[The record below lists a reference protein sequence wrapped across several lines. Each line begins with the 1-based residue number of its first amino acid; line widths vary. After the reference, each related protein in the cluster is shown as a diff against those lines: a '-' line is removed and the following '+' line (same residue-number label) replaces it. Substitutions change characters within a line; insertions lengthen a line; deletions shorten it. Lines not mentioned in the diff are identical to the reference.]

1 MGSRRH
7 PHYRYRLEQRISGKY
22 RVARCSSDLNGSSVK
37 LIFNYYAFNLI
48 NSWPKWEKNFL
59 NICGEKYSGKTHL
72 SNIFLKKFKGIKIDA
87 NSFENKNLKEIK
99 IYKNVILDN
108 LGQNVDERLIY
119 SLFNII
125 DQDNKYLIIN
135 SLIPVSK
142 ISFKLEDLRSRT
154 KNCLVAKIDKPED
167 DLMFALI
174 LKNFSDRQITIDKK
188 LIDFIIKRVDRSYG
202 KIFEF
207 IYKIDEISLKRK
219 KSIDFKIIKEVLR
232 V

>member
-1 MGSRRH
+1 M
-7 PHYRYRLEQRISGKY
+7 K
-22 RVARCSSDLNGSSVK
+22 DLNQLLLNFEYKQNFKDEDFYVSNS
-37 LIFNYYAFNLI
+37 NYYAFNLI
-48 NSWPKWEKNFL
+48 NSWPKWKKNFL

-99 IYKNVILDN
+99 IYENVILDN

-174 LKNFSDRQITIDKK
+174 LKNFSDRQIIIDKK
-188 LIDFIIKRVDRSYG
+188 LIDFIIKRVDRSYS

-219 KSIDFKIIKEVLR
+219 KSIDFKIIKEVLKA
-232 V
+232 

>member
-1 MGSRRH
+1 M
-7 PHYRYRLEQRISGKY
+7 K
-22 RVARCSSDLNGSSVK
+22 DLNQLLLNFEYKQNFKDEDFYVSNC
-37 LIFNYYAFNLI
+37 NYYAFNLI

-87 NSFENKNLKEIK
+87 NAFENKNLKEIK
-99 IYKNVILDN
+99 IYENVILDN

-219 KSIDFKIIKEVLR
+219 KSIDFKIIKEVLKA
-232 V
+232 

>member
-1 MGSRRH
+1 MKDFNQ
-7 PHYRYRLEQRISGKY
+7 LL
-22 RVARCSSDLNGSSVK
+22 LNFEYKQNFKDEDFYVSNS
-37 LIFNYYAFNLI
+37 NYYAFNLI

-99 IYKNVILDN
+99 IYENVILDN
-108 LGQNVDERLIY
+108 LGQNVDERIIY

-219 KSIDFKIIKEVLR
+219 KSIDFKIIKEVLKA
-232 V
+232 

>member
-1 MGSRRH
+1 M
-7 PHYRYRLEQRISGKY
+7 K
-22 RVARCSSDLNGSSVK
+22 DLNQLLLNFEYKQNFKDEDFYVSNS
-37 LIFNYYAFNLI
+37 NYYAFNLI

-87 NSFENKNLKEIK
+87 NAFENKNLKEIK
-99 IYKNVILDN
+99 IYENVILDN

-232 V
+232 A